1 MSQQI
6 MFSEA
11 SVCSLGGGVGMMS
24 LPISGPMFLLE
35 GVLPTQ
41 EVYLLGGLPIGGVS
55 WRPPVVTASVSFPVE
70 VEFEFRW

>member
-11 SVCSLGGGVGMMS
+11 SVYSLGGGVGMMS

-35 GVLPTQ
+35 GVLPTS
-41 EVYLLGGLPIGGVS
+41 LLKVQKLRDQS
-55 WRPPVVTASVSFPVE
+55 ALSRK
-70 VEFEFRW
+70 